1 MAIQIK
7 LVGSV
12 AVALALV
19 GSAHAADDLL
29 QQVKARGVLRVCQ
42 ISYMP
47 FNVKDPMTNE
57 WSGINVDVV
66 KAIAADLKV
75 KIEDVD
81 ATFSTMIPSLQSNKC
96 DISAGATYI
105 TPERAKQAL
114 FSVPDAEDSK
124 TAVVPK
130 NSTAKTLAELDKAGT
145 VISVRAASGE
155 ETLARSVFKNATV
168 RPTTS
173 DAAQPHLMEV
183 ATGRADAAI
192 AGYTGAYVF
201 AARNPNLS
209 IKMLDNIKLEPTPF
223 ALMMP
228 LGEVRFKAAVDS
240 VIERLQKSGE
250 LATIVNRY
258 MPKQAGN

>member
-1 MAIQIK
+1 MSIQMKII
-7 LVGSV
+7 G
-12 AVALALV
+12 AATAALAFI
-19 GSAHAADDLL
+19 GTAHAADELL
-29 QQVKARGVLRVCQ
+29 QQIKARGVLRVCQ
-42 ISYMP
+42 SPYTP
-47 FNVKDPMTNE
+47 YNVKDPMTNE
-57 WSGINVDVV
+57 WSGINVDIV

-81 ATFSTMIPSLQSNKC
+81 STFPTIIPSLQSNKC
-96 DISAGATYI
+96 DVSAGATYI
-105 TPERAKQAL
+105 TPERSKQAL
-114 FSVPDAEDSK
+114 FSIPNAEDTK

-130 NSTAKTLAELDKAGT
+130 NSTAKTLAELDKPGT
-145 VISVRAASGE
+145 VISVRAGSGE

-192 AGYTGAYVF
+192 AGYTGAYMF
-201 AARNPNLS
+201 ASRNANMN
-209 IKMLDNIKLEPTPF
+209 IKLLDNIKMEPTPF

-228 LGEVRFKAAVDS
+228 LGEVRLKQAIDG
-240 VIERLQKSGE
+240 VIERMQKNGE
-250 LATIVNRY
+250 LTAIVNRY